1 MYMYACV
8 TQYISYQV
16 SQVLNSLEVFFHEV
30 EPEVE
35 RMGEEGGSGL
45 SLMALM
51 AIFNKVHGHMVVC
64 GCDCQSVP
72 TCVAHFT
79 YMYTLV
85 PSYSTTLN
93 PFPLCVLGE
102 CSASGDGQEVWG
114 STQSICNVGQVFSPS
129 SPEAP
134 RAVQLCSSQVSTN

>member
-51 AIFNKVHGHMVVC
+51 AIFNKVHGYMVVV
-64 GCDCQSVP
+64 DVIVNQYLHV
-72 TCVAHFT
+72 
-79 YMYTLV
+79 
-85 PSYSTTLN
+85 
-93 PFPLCVLGE
+93 
-102 CSASGDGQEVWG
+102 
-114 STQSICNVGQVFSPS
+114 
-129 SPEAP
+129 
-134 RAVQLCSSQVSTN
+134 